1 MLKPHDRGG
10 WPTDQ
15 KIDRSEHQLSDWE
28 KKTHALSTVLGEKDL
43 KLTDEMR
50 RLIESLPM
58 EEYESLSYYEK
69 WAASLESILVEKKV
83 LTTQEIDEK
92 VKALEQRWE

>member
-1 MLKPHDRGG
+1 MRF
-10 WPTDQ
+10 
-15 KIDRSEHQLSDWE
+15 IDR
-28 KKTHALSTVLGEKDL
+28 A
-43 KLTDEMR
+43 DEMR